1 MAAMT
6 CTWTATPKVQH
17 ESLEGVGRVL
27 PLPLLL
33 VCVLYNV
40 MHTFLNFVQ
49 FQVILR
55 IFTVWLLHCIHLE
68 YAVKPN
74 LEQYSFQSLHS
85 YLCKLHCVCDDS
97 SNLQISLAEG
107 DGGLLWKQKLVRPRD
122 IQPQLT

>member
-1 MAAMT
+1 MM

-40 MHTFLNFVQ
+40 MHTCTNCVQ
-49 FQVILR
+49 VQVILR

-74 LEQYSFQSLHS
+74 LEQHSFQSQHS
-85 YLCKLHCVCDDS
+85 YSLLCLY
-97 SNLQISLAEG
+97 N
-107 DGGLLWKQKLVRPRD
+107 GLVSANYE
-122 IQPQLT
+122 TSMHVF